1 MRTRIFPGFAL
12 MAVLSIFAAPALAT
26 IDCPADHQSR
36 INNLADFLAR
46 IDRTSTDFGDMGI
59 ESVEGL
65 HANTTDL
72 LSHLSQFGPEQSQQ
86 LCDSIASVPELAA
99 IPENLEIILAQ
110 TQGLGM
116 RAAGCVALP
125 ESAWNALFITAQS
138 LQQASIVAGGV
149 CGATEC
155 FPLVCSVPCIFKG
168 IADSAAIVAQAAL
181 DRADYC
187 GTIGLDESLNGF
199 AADSK
204 AALDLSD
211 ARLDVVVPRVDGA
224 LSSRANQIQVDVAR
238 SRTTDGFSSLR
249 EVIEGIRRT
258 SQAQAAQQQE
268 SSDNMRRQ
276 LIESSLQDPGD
287 GAPVT
292 LFLPASRGG
301 LLETVREQI
310 AATINTYRSLGVD
323 VTAANALFAAG
334 DAALNVQDY
343 KQAYSSYRDAYRN
356 VTTSSVAGGINR

>member
-1 MRTRIFPGFAL
+1 MRITTFPGFIL
-12 MAVLSIFAAPALAT
+12 FAVLSAVAAPASAA

-36 INNLADFLAR
+36 INNLSDFLAR

-65 HANTTDL
+65 HANTTEL

-86 LCDSIASVPELAA
+86 LCESIASVPEMAA
-99 IPENLEIILAQ
+99 IPENLEEILAQ
-110 TQGLGM
+110 TQGKGM
-116 RAAGCVALP
+116 RAVGCVELP

-168 IADSAAIVAQAAL
+168 IADSAALVAEAAL

-187 GTIGLDESLNGF
+187 GTISLDETLNGF

-204 AALDLSD
+204 SALDS
-211 ARLDVVVPRVDGA
+211 AETRLDVIVPRIDAA
-224 LSSRANQIQVDVAR
+224 LSSRVSQVQLDAAKAR
-238 SRTTDGFSSLR
+238 MNSGVRSVR
-249 EVIEGIRRT
+249 EAIEGIRLT
-258 SQAQAAQQQE
+258 SQAQAVQQQQ
-268 SSDNMRRQ
+268 SSGNMRRQ

-310 AATINTYRSLGVD
+310 ASTISTYRNLGVD
-323 VTAANALFAAG
+323 VTAATALFAAG
-334 DAALNVQDY
+334 DAALNMQDY

-356 VTTSSVAGGINR
+356 VTTGSVAGGIKR